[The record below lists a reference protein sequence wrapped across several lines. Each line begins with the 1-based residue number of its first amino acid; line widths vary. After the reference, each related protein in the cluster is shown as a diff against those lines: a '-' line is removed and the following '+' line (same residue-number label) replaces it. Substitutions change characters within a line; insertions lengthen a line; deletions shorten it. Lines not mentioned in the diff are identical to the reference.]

1 MEETAVLI
9 ERSQAGDKEAR
20 EILIE
25 ENLGL
30 VRHIVKRFTGR
41 GYDLE
46 DLFQIGCIGLI
57 KAIDKFDLHYE
68 VRFSTYAVPM
78 IQGEIKR
85 FLRDDGMVKV
95 SRTLKESGWKV
106 KQAAQRISQEYGR
119 EATLQELSEETGLSV
134 EDIVMA
140 IDANVEVESIY
151 KSVYQSDGNEIYLVD
166 QVVSE
171 DGSRNG
177 STVGRTAADGSWGDS
192 EKEKVLNHMLLEQLL
207 SRLDDR
213 ERELI
218 NMRYFQDK
226 TQVEVAKCMGISQ
239 VQVSRMEKRILL
251 QLREEVC

>member
-106 KQAAQRISQEYGR
+106 RQAAQRLSQEYGR
-119 EATLQELSEETGLSV
+119 EATLQELSEETG
-134 EDIVMA
+134 
-140 IDANVEVESIY
+140 Y
-151 KSVYQSDGNEIYLVD
+151 
-166 QVVSE
+166 
-171 DGSRNG
+171 
-177 STVGRTAADGSWGDS
+177 
-192 EKEKVLNHMLLEQLL
+192 L
-207 SRLDDR
+207 SR
-213 ERELI
+213 
-218 NMRYFQDK
+218 
-226 TQVEVAKCMGISQ
+226 IS
-239 VQVSRMEKRILL
+239 
-251 QLREEVC
+251 